1 MTKVFILI
9 NHEPTQRQISEL
21 KRNYGED
28 AQFVFPPES
37 IKNFW
42 AQIPPKPVLDYAE
55 MNKIIEWLACANS
68 GDVVFVQGDFG
79 ATFFIAD
86 YALKKK
92 LVPIYAVTKRITT
105 EKKDGEKV
113 YKQFVFEHEC
123 FRKYIAL
130 ETPNL

>member
-21 KRNYGED
+21 KKDYGED
-28 AQFVFPPES
+28 VQFVFPPES

-42 AQIPPKPVLDYAE
+42 AQIPPKPVLDSAE
-55 MNKIIEWLACANS
+55 LNKIIEWLAYANS

-79 ATFFIAD
+79 ATFFIVD

-92 LVPIYAVTKRITT
+92 LVPVYAVTKRITT

-123 FRKYIAL
+123 FRRYIAL
-130 ETPNL
+130 ETLNS